1 MAFYTCRTY
10 HGALIHPQ
18 CNAASTMTKRLSISD
33 AALLSVAPLLWAG
46 NAIVGHMVHTLVPPV
61 LFNLMR
67 WAIAFLILLP
77 LAGSVFAPRSPL
89 WKSWRRFAVLGLLGV
104 GVYNA
109 LQYLALQTSTPINV
123 TLVTS
128 SMPVWM
134 LLIGWLFFKAP
145 VSGRQIL
152 GALISICGV
161 LIVLCRGD
169 WHQLL
174 ALRLVAGD
182 LLMIVAT
189 ICWSIYSWLLS
200 RPNEPAS
207 IRQDWAQFMIAQV
220 GFGLV
225 WCALSA
231 SVEWSVS
238 DARVIWGWP
247 LAAALLY
254 VATGPAIVAYHCW
267 GAGVRRAGPNVA
279 AFFNNL
285 TPLFAAILS
294 SAFLHELPRGF
305 HVVAFALIATGIV
318 LSSSK

>member
-1 MAFYTCRTY
+1 MKT
-10 HGALIHPQ
+10 
-18 CNAASTMTKRLSISD
+18 RLSIAD
-33 AALLSVAPLLWAG
+33 IALLSVAPLLWAG
-46 NAIVGHMVHTLVPPV
+46 NAIVGHMVHTLVPPI
-61 LFNLMR
+61 LFNFMR

-77 LAGSVFAPRSPL
+77 IGGSVFFPGSLL
-89 WKSWRRFAVLGLLGV
+89 WAHWRRFAVLGLLGV

-134 LLIGWLFFKAP
+134 LAMGWLFFKTP
-145 VSGRQIL
+145 VSARQVL
-152 GALISICGV
+152 GAVVSICGV

-169 WHQLL
+169 WQQLL

-189 ICWSIYSWLLS
+189 ICWSIYSWLLA
-200 RPNEPAS
+200 RPSEPAS
-207 IRQDWAQFMIAQV
+207 LRQDWAKFLIAQV
-220 GFGLV
+220 GFGLM
-225 WCALSA
+225 WSALSA
-231 SVEWSVS
+231 GVEWQVS
-238 DARVIWGWP
+238 DARIVWGWP
-247 LAAALLY
+247 LLAALLY

-267 GAGVRRAGPNVA
+267 GAGVRRVGPNVA

-294 SAFLHELPRGF
+294 SVFLQEMPHGF
-305 HVVAFALIATGIV
+305 HVLAFVLIATGIA
-318 LSSSK
+318 LSSS